1 MVKNG
6 ASAPQPYNL
15 GINDTVYVPPNFD
28 CEACLPETREAMSC
42 RLGENWRYC
51 SVETNPGLRDAMLN
65 GCGDPMGQCTFWRS
79 AIEEACPLPYNC
91 PSEDRQALIAV
102 VASCN
107 EGDGPVC
114 AATTSNFPGSS
125 LLSRDELARF
135 PDQFNS
141 APDGYNALR
150 PAWVMNNIPERNI
163 DLVGGVPTQPRS
175 RAAQAIY

>member
-1 MVKNG
+1 
-6 ASAPQPYNL
+6 
-15 GINDTVYVPPNFD
+15 
-28 CEACLPETREAMSC
+28 
-42 RLGENWRYC
+42 
-51 SVETNPGLRDAMLN
+51 
-65 GCGDPMGQCTFWRS
+65 MGQCTFWRS

-107 EGDGPVC
+107 EGDSPVC

-125 LLSRDELARF
+125 LLSQDTVARF

-141 APDGYNALR
+141 DPSGHNAPR
-150 PAWVMNNIPERNI
+150 PAWVMNNIPEHNI